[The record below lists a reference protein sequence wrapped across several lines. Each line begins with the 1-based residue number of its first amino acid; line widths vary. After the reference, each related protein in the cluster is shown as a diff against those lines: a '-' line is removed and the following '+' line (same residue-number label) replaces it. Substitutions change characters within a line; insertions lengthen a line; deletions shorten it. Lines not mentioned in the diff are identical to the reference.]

1 MKGNSDIQG
10 NRLKHRF
17 SGLASLVAQ
26 MVENRL
32 AMQETRVQSL
42 GRKIPKEMATHLP
55 GDIPWTEEPG
65 ELHGVAKS
73 WTQLIDFHFFW
84 SGLLGRNPPG
94 LRKNISR

>member
-42 GRKIPKEMATHLP
+42 GRKIPWRRKWQPTCL
-55 GDIPWTEEPG
+55 GKF
-65 ELHGVAKS
+65 HGQRSLVS
-73 WTQLIDFHFFW
+73 YM
-84 SGLLGRNPPG
+84 GLQRVGHN
-94 LRKNISR
+94 